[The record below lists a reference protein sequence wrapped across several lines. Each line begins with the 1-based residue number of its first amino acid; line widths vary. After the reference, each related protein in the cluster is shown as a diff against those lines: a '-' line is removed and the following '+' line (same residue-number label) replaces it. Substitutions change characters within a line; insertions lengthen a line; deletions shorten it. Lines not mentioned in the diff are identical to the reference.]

1 MENSTENDIIQIKE
15 ETINNY
21 HCYYSYFN
29 LSKISKIIIWPATM
43 HFIETVQILSTLTS
57 KKDYIIISFEVN
69 SWNKELS
76 PWFQKAIFEK
86 SEDFIGNGKET
97 LNFVINT
104 LIPYFEN
111 KFPQIK
117 NIPKFIG
124 GYSLSG
130 LFSLW
135 VFYSVNIFNGV
146 AAMSPSLWF
155 DNWDKFI
162 ENKIVNENSFIYL
175 SLGDKEEKTKNKFM
189 KIVGDRVRKQYD
201 IFHNYCNV
209 KNCFYDVNPGG
220 HFNDI
225 KLRISKGF
233 SWIINNT

>member
-1 MENSTENDIIQIKE
+1 
-15 ETINNY
+15 
-21 HCYYSYFN
+21 
-29 LSKISKIIIWPATM
+29 
-43 HFIETVQILSTLTS
+43 
-57 KKDYIIISFEVN
+57 
-69 SWNKELS
+69 
-76 PWFQKAIFEK
+76 
-86 SEDFIGNGKET
+86 
-97 LNFVINT
+97 
-104 LIPYFEN
+104 
-111 KFPQIK
+111 
-117 NIPKFIG
+117 
-124 GYSLSG
+124 
-130 LFSLW
+130 
-135 VFYSVNIFNGV
+135 
-146 AAMSPSLWF
+146 MSPSLWF

-162 ENKIVNENSFIYL
+162 ENKKVNENSFIYL

>member
-97 LNFVINT
+97 LNFIINT

-111 KFPQIK
+111 KFPQMK

-162 ENKIVNENSFIYL
+162 ENKKVNENSFIYL
-175 SLGDKEEKTKNKFM
+175 SLGDLEEKSTTKPL
-189 KIVGDRVRKQYD
+189 D
-201 IFHNYCNV
+201 IGINV
-209 KNCFYDVNPGG
+209 KKMYEIVKKDSNVKDSIYELNKGG
-220 HFNDI
+220 HFNDGEE
-225 KLRISKGF
+225 RTSKGF
-233 SWIINNT
+233 AWLLERV